1 MLPKRILFAGAAGA
15 AALAIAIPAA
25 YADPPT
31 GPGSDDQRV
40 WTEQAPADKAPE
52 KAPGSTAEQKSVPE
66 DHKAGTK
73 SDTKSGSPS
82 DMTYESKSE
91 SKSEGKSE
99 GKDSGKETKAEG
111 SWADKAPHGGVHTGG
126 GGIAVSGSGLA
137 TGAALLA
144 GGLGVGTVA
153 LRRRRGSEA

>member
-52 KAPGSTAEQKSVPE
+52 KAPGSTAEQKSAPE

-73 SDTKSGSPS
+73 SDTKSGSTS

-91 SKSEGKSE
+91 
-99 GKDSGKETKAEG
+99 GKDSGEETKAEG

-153 LRRRRGSEA
+153 LRRRRGSES